1 MEPKKDEKPL
11 SAAEW
16 GKTFIQN
23 ATVQTG
29 SVPTLE
35 EVRKARNE
43 YLEKFPDTNGG
54 RFQERTYLQLT
65 GQAGSDGETTFAEEM
80 QALRNCLS
88 RLSGAHSRAVA
99 ASKPAKTTSKAKTHK
114 LSEMTIEELSKLMDS
129 ASRELRARLK
139 EQADAKDEVVVTSA
153 ELARKTPGDGE

>member
-65 GQAGSDGETTFAEEM
+65 GQAGSDGETTFADS
-80 QALRNCLS
+80 QALRDDN
-88 RLSGAHSRAVA
+88 
-99 ASKPAKTTSKAKTHK
+99 
-114 LSEMTIEELSKLMDS
+114 
-129 ASRELRARLK
+129 
-139 EQADAKDEVVVTSA
+139 
-153 ELARKTPGDGE
+153 